1 MATDDPNFLP
11 ANRPLLVTFSGMD
24 GAGKSTQIANVRACV
39 ERSGGRVVLRAFWDD
54 VVVGT
59 RYRESFSHA
68 VLKSEKGIGAPGKP
82 VARRD
87 KNVRSWYLNAARYV
101 MYFAD
106 ALSLARTVR
115 QLRQLSADVIIFDRY
130 IYDQLANLPL
140 GSALVRLYLGL
151 VKKIVPKP
159 DVIFFL
165 DADPEA
171 ARARKPEYPVDFL
184 IENRRAYVR
193 LAGLIGGVSII
204 PPLGLEE
211 ALHRVQEEFSKVYP
225 ACVAPDPA
233 STLVADREE
242 LRSAPAA

>member
-1 MATDDPNFLP
+1 MPTADPNSLP
-11 ANRPLLVTFSGMD
+11 TNRPLLVSFSGMD

-87 KNVRSWYLNAARYV
+87 KNVRSWYLNVARYL

-106 ALSLARTVR
+106 AVNLARVVR
-115 QLRQLSADVIIFDRY
+115 QVRNSPADVIIFDRY

-140 GSALVRLYLGL
+140 SNAFARLYIAI
-151 VKKIVPKP
+151 VKRIIPTP
-159 DVIFFL
+159 NVILFL

-184 IENRRAYVR
+184 VENRRAYMR
-193 LAGLIGGVSII
+193 LADLIGGVTMVPS
-204 PPLGLEE
+204 L
-211 ALHRVQEEFSKVYP
+211 
-225 ACVAPDPA
+225 
-233 STLVADREE
+233 
-242 LRSAPAA
+242 